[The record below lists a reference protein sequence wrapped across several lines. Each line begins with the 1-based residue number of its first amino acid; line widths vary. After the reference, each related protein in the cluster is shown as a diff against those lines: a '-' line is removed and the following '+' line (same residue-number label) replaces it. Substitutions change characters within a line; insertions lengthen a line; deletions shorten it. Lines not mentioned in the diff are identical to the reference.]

1 MRDMTRDE
9 WREFVLAGT
18 RTGKIAVVRKDG
30 QALVTPIW
38 FLLDEGE
45 EDGAPYD
52 ELVFTTHET
61 GVKGKILRRDPRVC
75 VLVDDQAPPYSY
87 VQLQGEARLS
97 DDLDELKTWATRLGG
112 RYMGEDVAE
121 AFGERNAVPGELV
134 VRVRITRVIALAD
147 ISD

>member
-1 MRDMTRDE
+1 MTRDE
-9 WREFVLAGT
+9 WREFVLTGT
-18 RTGKIAVVRKDG
+18 RTGKIAVVRQDG

-45 EDGAPYD
+45 EVGTPYD
-52 ELVFTTHET
+52 ELLFTTHES
-61 GVKGKILRRDPRVC
+61 GVKGRIIRRDPRVC

-97 DDLDELKTWATRLGG
+97 EDLDELKVWATRLGA

-121 AFGERNAVPGELV
+121 AIGKRNAVPGESL
-134 VRVRITRVIALAD
+134 VRVRITRVVAHAD
-147 ISD
+147 VSE

>member
-9 WREFVLAGT
+9 WREFVLTGT

-30 QALVTPIW
+30 QPLVTPIW

-45 EDGAPYD
+45 EDGTPYD
-52 ELVFTTHET
+52 ELVFTTHES
-61 GVKGKILRRDPRVC
+61 GAKARIIRRDPRVC

-97 DDLDELKTWATRLGG
+97 EDLDELRTWATRLGA

-121 AFGERNAVPGELV
+121 AFGERNAVPGESLV
-134 VRVRITRVIALAD
+134 RMRITRVVALAD
-147 ISD
+147 VSD